1 MKKANTSNIS
11 QTLTLVEQNVS
22 LKTKKTLYLVLKRK
36 GLADEIIENI
46 DKEVEKRLIEYLNN
60 IAPKLNQMNF
70 DDPVE
75 ALECLLLKQV
85 VKILDDMIKEKML
98 NLNEEDKKR
107 LFDLFQNEN
116 DENKAKNP
124 SKHK

>member
-11 QTLTLVEQNVS
+11 QTLTLVEQNVA
-22 LKTKKTLYLVLKRK
+22 LKTSKTLYLVLKKK
-36 GLADEIIENI
+36 GLADEIIDNI
-46 DKEVEKRLIEYLNN
+46 DKELEKRLIEYLKN

-116 DENKAKNP
+116 EKNKAKNP
-124 SKHK
+124 LKHK

>member
-22 LKTKKTLYLVLKRK
+22 LKTRKTLYLVLKRK
-36 GLADEIIENI
+36 GLADEIIDNI
-46 DKEVEKRLIEYLNN
+46 DKELEKRLIEYLKN

-116 DENKAKNP
+116 EKNKAKNP

>member
-1 MKKANTSNIS
+1 MKKSNTSNIS
-11 QTLTLVEQNVS
+11 QTLTLVEQNVA
-22 LKTKKTLYLVLKRK
+22 LKTSKTLYLVLKKK
-36 GLADEIIENI
+36 GLADEIIDNI
-46 DKEVEKRLIEYLNN
+46 DKELEKRLIEYLKN

-116 DENKAKNP
+116 EKNKAKNP

>member
-22 LKTKKTLYLVLKRK
+22 LKTRKTLYLVLKRK

-46 DKEVEKRLIEYLNN
+46 DKELEKRLIEYLKN

-116 DENKAKNP
+116 EKNKAKNP

>member
-22 LKTKKTLYLVLKRK
+22 LKTRKTLYLVLKRK

-85 VKILDDMIKEKML
+85 VKILDDMIKEKMIY
-98 NLNEEDKKR
+98 LNEEDKKR

-116 DENKAKNP
+116 DKNKAKNP

>member
-11 QTLTLVEQNVS
+11 QTLTLVEQNVA
-22 LKTKKTLYLVLKRK
+22 LKTSKTLYLVLKRK

-46 DKEVEKRLIEYLNN
+46 DKELEKRLIEYIKN

-116 DENKAKNP
+116 EKTKAKNP

>member
-22 LKTKKTLYLVLKRK
+22 LKTRKTLYLVLKRK

-75 ALECLLLKQV
+75 AIECLLLKQV
-85 VKILDDMIKEKML
+85 VKILDDMIKEKMIY
-98 NLNEEDKKR
+98 LNEEDKKR

-116 DENKAKNP
+116 DKNKAKNP

>member
-1 MKKANTSNIS
+1 MKKSNTSNIS
-11 QTLTLVEQNVS
+11 QTLTLVEQNVA
-22 LKTKKTLYLVLKRK
+22 LKTSKTLYLVLKKK
-36 GLADEIIENI
+36 GLADEIIDNI
-46 DKEVEKRLIEYLNN
+46 DKELEKRLIEYLNY

-116 DENKAKNP
+116 EKNKAKNP

>member
-11 QTLTLVEQNVS
+11 QTLTLVEQNVA
-22 LKTKKTLYLVLKRK
+22 LKTSKTLYLVLKRK

-46 DKEVEKRLIEYLNN
+46 DKELEKRLIEYIKN

-116 DENKAKNP
+116 EKNKAKNP

>member
-22 LKTKKTLYLVLKRK
+22 LKTRKTLYLVLKRK
-36 GLADEIIENI
+36 GLADEIIDNI
-46 DKEVEKRLIEYLNN
+46 DKELEKRLIEYLKN

-85 VKILDDMIKEKML
+85 VKILDDMIKEKMIY
-98 NLNEEDKKR
+98 LNEEDKKR

-116 DENKAKNP
+116 DKNKAKNP

>member
-22 LKTKKTLYLVLKRK
+22 LKTRKTLYLVLKRK
-36 GLADEIIENI
+36 GLADEIIDNI

-75 ALECLLLKQV
+75 SLECLLLKQV

-116 DENKAKNP
+116 EKNKAKNP

>member
-22 LKTKKTLYLVLKRK
+22 LKTRKTLYLVLKRK
-36 GLADEIIENI
+36 GLADEIIESI
-46 DKEVEKRLIEYLNN
+46 DKELEKRLIEYLKN

-116 DENKAKNP
+116 EKNKAKNP